1 MANPAELP
9 ELVKEFAD
17 MSKEYLLQET
27 VEPAKQ
33 LGRYAGYS
41 FGAALCFAL
50 GTLLLTIAGLRW
62 IAHAL
67 PDGPNYQALAYLIV
81 VASLGILAGV
91 IVAIT
96 GRDSGSSDGDSA

>member
-33 LGRYAGYS
+33 LGRYAGFS
-41 FGAALCFAL
+41 VGAALAFAL
-50 GTLLLTIAGLRW
+50 GTFLLTIAGLRW
-62 IAHAL
+62 IADWL

-81 VASLGILAGV
+81 VAGLGLVAAI
-91 IVAIT
+91 IVGFT
-96 GRDSGSSDGDSA
+96 GRDSEG

>member
-33 LGRYAGYS
+33 LGRYAGFS
-41 FGAALCFAL
+41 MGAAFAFAL

-62 IAHAL
+62 IADAL
-67 PDGPNYQALAYLIV
+67 PEGPNYQALAYLIV
-81 VASLGILAGV
+81 VLALAV
-91 IVAIT
+91 IAAIIVMFT
-96 GRDSGSSDGDSA
+96 NRDSGS

>member
-17 MSKEYLLQET
+17 MSKQYLLQET

-33 LGRYAGYS
+33 LGRYAGFS
-41 FGAALCFAL
+41 MAAALCFGL
-50 GTLLLTIAGLRW
+50 GTLLLSIAGLRW

-81 VASLGILAGV
+81 VGSLAVIAGV
-91 IVAIT
+91 IVMFT
-96 GRDSGSSDGDSA
+96 NRKPGD

>member
-33 LGRYAGYS
+33 LGRYAGLSLAAGLS
-41 FGAALCFAL
+41 FGLGALF
-50 GTLLLTIAGLRW
+50 LTIAGLRW
-62 IAHAL
+62 IARAL

-81 VASLGILAGV
+81 VAGLGLIAGAV
-91 IVAIT
+91 VAIT
-96 GRDSGSSDGDSA
+96 NRDSGT